1 MKYTLI
7 IVCLIFAVNLN
18 AQKLKNISQKVD
30 DGYTE
35 KYTVL
40 KSDKSVRHGEFA
52 LYDSNKNLFMKGYYQ
67 QNEKDSVWTSYTW
80 NGEVIQK
87 YNYTTN
93 KLEYFNSG
101 DEADS
106 QYVHIDSV
114 RINAKVDSPPAF
126 ISGERAMALVI
137 QRNVVYP
144 PSAVENGEVGMVYVY
159 FEITVDGKA
168 VNHKVVKGASEVLD
182 KEAIRVIK
190 KIPDEWVPSYIDGK
204 PVHTEFV
211 MPVNFRLG

>member
-7 IVCLIFAVNLN
+7 IVCLIFAANLH
-18 AQKLKNISQKVD
+18 AQKLKKISQKVD
-30 DGYTE
+30 YGFTE
-35 KYTVL
+35 EYTVL
-40 KSDKSVRHGEFA
+40 KSDKSVRHGDFA
-52 LYDSNKNLFMKGYYQ
+52 SYDSDKNLFMKGYYQ
-67 QNEKDSVWTSYTW
+67 QNQKDSVWTFYER
-80 NGEVIQK
+80 NGEVMQK
-87 YNYTTN
+87 FNYRTN
-93 KLEYFNSG
+93 KLEYINSAN
-101 DEADS
+101 EVDS

-114 RINAKVDSPPAF
+114 RINAKVETPPAF

-144 PSAVENGEVGMVYVY
+144 PSAVENGETGMVYVY
-159 FEITVDGKA
+159 FEITVEGKA